1 MLDYDFIKELNQ
13 CTYYLGTDLRMLS
26 QCSMKDVPLIV
37 KTKASGIS
45 LICKH
50 IYSNTR
56 RYLEQID
63 CDKED
68 ENLAYNK
75 NDLYHD
81 LLACAYLFISICGTS
96 YHYYEDVLLACEDI
110 CTDCMAWELFH
121 KLKADLERLYALAL

>member
-1 MLDYDFIKELNQ
+1 MDK
-13 CTYYLGTDLRMLS
+13 YL
-26 QCSMKDVPLIV
+26 QKNKNAIV
-37 KTKASGIS
+37 KGYPKSEELYTLINEFSGIS